1 MSLDQAQFI
10 MAAVVPLLMLAIKI
24 GIMWSLWSLLMA
36 ATEFLRVLTKRMQ
49 K

>member
-10 MAAVVPLLMLAIKI
+10 MAYIVPLLMLAIKI
-24 GIMWSLWSLLMA
+24 GIMWATWSLLMA
-36 ATEFLRVLTKRMQ
+36 ATEFLRVLTKRLE